1 MRQAGKRDQRILIEA
16 LEVGK
21 GGSGGMQKNW
31 VPVAEVWGSVR
42 HLSGNEKR
50 ATSVGGLVAEARTE
64 FEILYRPGV
73 TATMRVVHR
82 GTQYN
87 IVHVN
92 NLQERNQAL
101 VLTCDSRV
109 NHG

>member
-1 MRQAGKRDQRILIEA
+1 MRQAGKRDQRVQIEA
-16 LEVGK
+16 LQVGK
-21 GGSGGMQKNW
+21 GESGGMQKTW
-31 VPVAEVWGSVR
+31 VSVAEVWGSVR
-42 HLSGNEKR
+42 HLSGHEKR
-50 ATSVGGLVAEARTE
+50 ATDVGGLVAEARTE
-64 FEILYRPGV
+64 IEILYRPGV

-82 GTQYN
+82 GTRYN

-101 VLTCDSRV
+101 VLTCDSGV